1 MKTIKKVG
9 VVTGGGDC
17 PGLNAVIRAFTRTA
31 ILQHGWTVV
40 GIPDAFGG
48 LLQDNPSV
56 IPLNLAAIHGILPQG
71 GTILGTSNRADPF
84 KFPVLQDDG
93 SFIYEDRSEL
103 LLSRLTEY
111 EIDALVMIGGDGTMR
126 IAHRLSEMGL
136 SIVGVPKTI
145 DNDLYGT
152 DITFGH
158 DSACNIAMEAI
169 DRLHTT
175 AYSHHR
181 IMICEVMG
189 RDAGW
194 LALQSGISGGADII
208 LIPEIPYS
216 LDSIVETLDA
226 RRRRGRRFSIIV
238 VAEGACEIDGEIEIQ
253 GQGHDAPRYG
263 GIANR
268 LEAQLSQRIKQ
279 QEVRS
284 VVLGHLQ
291 RGGSPTH
298 FDRVLGSR
306 YGEFAAE
313 MIANQD
319 LGKMAALRNDH
330 IVPISLTE
338 ATSQIKLVEPKSSQ
352 CVKTARN
359 MGVSFGD

>member
-1 MKTIKKVG
+1 M
-9 VVTGGGDC
+9 TGGGDC

-31 ILQHGWTVV
+31 ILQYGWTVV

-48 LLQDNPSV
+48 LLKDNPSV
-56 IPLNLAAIHGILPQG
+56 IALNLETIRGILPQG

-84 KFPVLQDDG
+84 KFPVLQNNG
-93 SFIYEDRSEL
+93 GVVYEDRSEL
-103 LLSRLTEY
+103 LLSRLAEY
-111 EIDALVMIGGDGTMR
+111 DIDALVMIGGDGTMR
-126 IAHRLSEMGL
+126 IAHRLSQMGL
-136 SIVGVPKTI
+136 PIVGVPKTI

-175 AYSHHR
+175 AYSHQR

-208 LIPEIPYS
+208 LIPEIPYY
-216 LDSIVETLDA
+216 LDRVVTRLEE
-226 RRRRGRRFSIIV
+226 RRKRGRGFSIIV
-238 VAEGACEIDGEIEIQ
+238 VAEGAAEHDGQVEIQ

-263 GIANR
+263 GIAHR
-268 LEAQLSQRIKQ
+268 LEAQLSQRIQ
-279 QEVRS
+279 RQEVRS

-306 YGEFAAE
+306 YGDFAAE
-313 MIANQD
+313 MVAEQ
-319 LGKMAALRNDH
+319 KFAHMAALQNDT
-330 IVPISLTE
+330 IVAISLAE
-338 ATSQIKLVEPKSSQ
+338 ATQRIKLVNPITSQ